1 MKRFLGSMVGR
12 VFLVLLG
19 GIIVSAGL
27 TLFLANRDRA
37 EFVAQVRMLRAA
49 ERVEQ
54 LVLMLDAVPAEARA
68 SVIAAARHPGFAAE
82 VVAVGSDQGEEDD
95 ELTALLRERLGEGR
109 RVSVRR
115 MQGTACKALQRGAG
129 PPRASCTAVLIG
141 LQDGSTLRLLQAPQR
156 EPAPGPMRGGWPWPW
171 FFFLACLAL
180 LAYTVARMSTR
191 PLENLAR
198 AATELGADIERP
210 PLAERGPSEV
220 RRAASA
226 FNAMQ
231 QQIRRHVQE
240 RTQMLAAIT
249 HDLQTP
255 LTRLRLR
262 LEKVGDTELRE
273 RLLEDLSATQDMIR
287 DGLDLARSMSSGEP
301 RQPID
306 FDSILDAVCADA
318 ADAGQDVTWSG
329 RTHVSITAQPNGIQR
344 CLANLVD
351 NALKYGGY
359 ARVTASRE
367 DGKVVVRVRDGG
379 PGIPESMLE
388 TVFEPF
394 FRLEG
399 SRSRDTGGTG
409 IGLTIAR
416 NIAEKQGGRLS
427 LSNHRDG
434 GLVATLE
441 LPVA

>member
-1 MKRFLGSMVGR
+1 MVGR

-27 TLFLANRDRA
+27 TLFLASRERA
-37 EFVAQVRMLRAA
+37 ELVAHVRMLRAA

-54 LVLMLDAVPAEARA
+54 LVLMLDTVPAEARA
-68 SVIAAARHPGFAAE
+68 SVIAAVRHPGFAAQL
-82 VVAVGSDQGEEDD
+82 VAGDSDQGEQDD
-95 ELTALLRERLGEGR
+95 ELTALLRERLGEAR

-115 MQGTACKALQRGAG
+115 MQGAACSGLPRSAELRS
-129 PPRASCTAVLIG
+129 PRASCTAVLVG

-156 EPAPGPMRGGWPWPW
+156 DPVPGPMRGGWPWPW
-171 FFFLACLAL
+171 FFFLACLGL

-191 PLENLAR
+191 PLEDLAR

-240 RTQMLAAIT
+240 RTHMLAAIT

-262 LEKVGDTELRE
+262 LEKVEDLELRE
-273 RLLEDLSATQDMIR
+273 RLLEDLSATRGMIR
-287 DGLDLARSMSSGEP
+287 DGLDLAQSMSSEEP

-329 RTHVSITAQPNGIQR
+329 RTHVSINAQPNGIQR

-351 NALKYGGY
+351 NALKYGGF

-379 PGIPESMLE
+379 PGIPDSLLE
-388 TVFEPF
+388 KVFEPF
-394 FRLEG
+394 FRLER
-399 SRSRDTGGTG
+399 SRSRETGGTG
-409 IGLTIAR
+409 IGLTISR
-416 NIAEKQGGRLS
+416 NIAEKQGGALS
-427 LSNHRDG
+427 LSNAPEG

-441 LPVA
+441 LPIA